1 MWRKFNRQVADEDAA
16 ETRDGK
22 KYYDPTP
29 QSTEMQQLNKSFSIM
44 HGVSSLINLVGYIA
58 TIWYGFSL
66 AERLH

>member
-1 MWRKFNRQVADEDAA
+1 MVIDGYVA

-22 KYYDPTP
+22 KYYDPAP

-44 HGVSSLINLVGYIA
+44 HGVSSLINLAGYIA